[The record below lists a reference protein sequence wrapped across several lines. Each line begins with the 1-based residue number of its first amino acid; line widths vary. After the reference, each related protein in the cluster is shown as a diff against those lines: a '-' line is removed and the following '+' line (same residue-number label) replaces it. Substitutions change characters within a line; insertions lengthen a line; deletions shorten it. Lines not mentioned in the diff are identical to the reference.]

1 MIKKHI
7 LYLLVCIV
15 GMSMQSMP
23 AFGWGQEGHRIIA
36 KIAYDNLNRRVKK
49 KVDKITGKRGMI
61 YWSNWADEIKSDNI
75 YPQSIKDGWH
85 YQDFEAGLSDS
96 LVADALVHYRAEGG
110 NLFRALDSL
119 ELEMAGEKVDPMNA
133 NHIMRFIIHL
143 NGDRYCPVHI
153 AHMDDKGGN
162 TVKMKW
168 FGRETNLHAVWDSK
182 IIESQ
187 GYSYTE
193 YAQMIEDEYRDMK
206 KEIEQKSDEQL
217 LIESYHMT
225 EAIYQYQQIWDGNP
239 YHYIYTWRQPM
250 ERQLY
255 TAGIRL
261 AMRLNKMLK

>member
-1 MIKKHI
+1 MKRLI
-7 LYLLVCIV
+7 LGLLVTALTGIYCV
-15 GMSMQSMP
+15 P
-23 AFGWGQEGHRIIA
+23 ANGWGQEGHRSIA
-36 KIAYDNLNRRVKK
+36 KIAYDHVKCRTRK
-49 KVDKITGKRGMI
+49 KLDKIIGERGMI
-61 YWSNWADEIKSDNI
+61 YWANWADEIKSDNI

-96 LVADALVHYRAEGG
+96 LVADALVHYRSEGG

-168 FGRETNLHAVWDSK
+168 FGRETNLHAVWDAK

-193 YAQMIEDEYRDMK
+193 YAQMIQDEYGDMK
-206 KEIEQKSDEQL
+206 REIEKKSDEQL
-217 LIESYHMT
+217 LIDSYHMT
-225 EAIYQYQQIWDGNP
+225 ESIYQYQQIWDGNT

-255 TAGIRL
+255 IAGIRL
-261 AMRLNKMLK
+261 AMWLNKNL

>member
-1 MIKKHI
+1 M
-7 LYLLVCIV
+7 
-15 GMSMQSMP
+15 
-23 AFGWGQEGHRIIA
+23 
-36 KIAYDNLNRRVKK
+36 RV
-49 KVDKITGKRGMI
+49 
-61 YWSNWADEIKSDNI
+61 
-75 YPQSIKDGWH
+75 
-85 YQDFEAGLSDS
+85 
-96 LVADALVHYRAEGG
+96 
-110 NLFRALDSL
+110 
-119 ELEMAGEKVDPMNA
+119 
-133 NHIMRFIIHL
+133 IIHR

-193 YAQMIEDEYRDMK
+193 YAQMIEDEYQDMK